1 MQGKTFLTAIACVC
15 YAILYPDSQIVI
27 ASGVK
32 SQAFEIF
39 VKIDKLYKDCPML
52 RQEILYKTEGKV
64 DPRIEFKNGSKIITV
79 ASNDNA
85 RGNRANL
92 LVLDEFRMLDKDILE
107 SVLKK
112 FLADPRHPKYMDLPE
127 YFHLQEENKQI
138 YLSSAWRKS
147 HWSYKKYKSTIKQM
161 AAGRSYFCCNLSY
174 QIAVK
179 NGLKKKTEIVNEMT
193 EADFDITKWKVEM
206 EGFWLGEAE
215 NAFFDNDSITACRK
229 LEKVIYPSDVQHLCS
244 KDVKRTYKK
253 KDKNEI
259 RVLFADI
266 ALMASKGSKRKN
278 DASCFG
284 LMCLTENSSRS
295 DYLRD
300 FPYIESWTGQH
311 SEMTAL
317 RLRKLFEEFEC
328 DYMVLDTMGVGLP
341 IFDLLSGTPME
352 DKETGVEYYP
362 LGCMNDE
369 DMNARCLYPNNPK
382 VIYSIKASEQFNNDM
397 AIMLQNAIRSRKVRF
412 LVDENDGQAY
422 LTRFSGYDDY
432 SGNVIGK
439 LKAPYAQTTLAIYE
453 MLALE
458 YEQKENGKV
467 KVFEKAGK
475 RKDRYS
481 ALGMANYFADELARM
496 NLKQKSQLDDDDDYV
511 MYFE

>member
-1 MQGKTFLTAIACVC
+1 M
-15 YAILYPDSQIVI
+15 
-27 ASGVK
+27 
-32 SQAFEIF
+32 
-39 VKIDKLYKDCPML
+39 
-52 RQEILYKTEGKV
+52 
-64 DPRIEFKNGSKIITV
+64 
-79 ASNDNA
+79 
-85 RGNRANL
+85 
-92 LVLDEFRMLDKDILE
+92 
-107 SVLKK
+107 
-112 FLADPRHPKYMDLPE
+112 
-127 YFHLQEENKQI
+127 
-138 YLSSAWRKS
+138 
-147 HWSYKKYKSTIKQM
+147 
-161 AAGRSYFCCNLSY
+161 
-174 QIAVK
+174 
-179 NGLKKKTEIVNEMT
+179 
-193 EADFDITKWKVEM
+193 
-206 EGFWLGEAE
+206 
-215 NAFFDNDSITACRK
+215 
-229 LEKVIYPSDVQHLCS
+229 
-244 KDVKRTYKK
+244 
-253 KDKNEI
+253 
-259 RVLFADI
+259 FADI

-284 LMCLTENSSRS
+284 LMCLTENASRS

-496 NLKQKSQLDDDDDYV
+496 NLKQKSQLDDDEDYV